1 MTYIDEGGVTMRIT
15 AKGRYGLAAMIHIA
29 QQKDGECVPVI
40 HISEKLDISKIYLEQ
55 VFALL
60 KRGGLVSSIKG
71 SQGGYQLIG
80 AAKDITVYEIMKAT
94 ELAVFE
100 ETKAT
105 VEAQAPEID
114 KTMSLKIFAP
124 LDQAVKIM
132 LQSVSLQTLVDEAE
146 NQLDNEGYMFFI

>member
-1 MTYIDEGGVTMRIT
+1 MRVT

-29 QQKDGECVPVI
+29 QQKDDACVPVI

-71 SQGGYQLIG
+71 SQGGYRLVYD
-80 AAKDITVYEIMKAT
+80 AKDITVYAIMKAT
-94 ELAVFE
+94 EAAIFEQTKPTVAV
-100 ETKAT
+100 
-105 VEAQAPEID
+105 QAPEID
-114 KTMSLKIFAP
+114 QTMSKRVFEA
-124 LDQAVKIM
+124 LDEAVQVM
-132 LQSVSLQTLVDEAE
+132 LESVSLQTLVDEAQ

>member
-1 MTYIDEGGVTMRIT
+1 MRIT